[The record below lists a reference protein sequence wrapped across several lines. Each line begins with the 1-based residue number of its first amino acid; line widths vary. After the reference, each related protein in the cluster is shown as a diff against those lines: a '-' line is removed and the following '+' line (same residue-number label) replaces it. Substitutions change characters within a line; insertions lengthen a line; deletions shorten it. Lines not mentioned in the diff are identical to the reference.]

1 MTDDQWPSVSV
12 VVATRDRKELLRK
25 TLTAIHHQ
33 DYPGV
38 VETLVVHDQSELDPD
53 LVATD
58 EQRPVRV
65 LSNTRSP
72 GLAGARNTGI
82 LASQQPLIAFC
93 DDDDTWLPAKLTLQ
107 VRQLLASGADVGVS
121 GIVVCYADHEI
132 TRVPR
137 AGDLTIAELSRRRV
151 TEAHPSTVIVRREAL
166 LGPIGLVDEGIP
178 GSYGEDYDWILRAVE
193 NGPIDVLEQPTVRV
207 LWSQSHS
214 YFSARWALI
223 IAAIDYLLAKHPALS
238 LSQEGLAW
246 NYGRKAFGYAALKQR
261 RQAVRWAL
269 RSIRLNWRERRGYLA
284 LLVATGLVSA
294 ERITSFAHTRG
305 KGI

>member
-1 MTDDQWPSVSV
+1 MTQDQWPSVSV

-25 TLTAIHHQ
+25 TLTAIQHQ

-38 VETLVVHDQSELDPD
+38 VETLVVHDQCEPDPD
-53 LVATD
+53 LVV
-58 EQRPVRV
+58 EGGLRPVRV
-65 LSNTRSP
+65 LSNTHSP

-82 LASQQPLIAFC
+82 LASQQPWIAFC
-93 DDDDTWLPAKLTLQ
+93 DDDDTWLPKKLSLQ
-107 VRQLLASGADVGVS
+107 IRQLLASGADVGVS
-121 GIVVCYADHEI
+121 GIIVCYADHEI

-137 AGDLTIAELSRRRV
+137 ASDLSIEELSRRRV
-151 TEAHPSTVIVRREAL
+151 TEAHPSTVVVRREAL
-166 LGPIGLVDEGIP
+166 LGPIGLVDEAIP

-193 NGPIDVLEQPTVRV
+193 NGPVDVLEQATVRV

-214 YFSARWALI
+214 YFSARWTLI

-238 LSQEGLAW
+238 RSREGLAW

-261 RQAVRWAL
+261 RQAVRWGL

-284 LLVATGLVSA
+284 ILVASRLVSA
-294 ERITSFAHTRG
+294 DRIVKFAHTRG
-305 KGI
+305 KGL